1 LPVLFEASHH
11 EHMLGSQGITPHIH
25 NLIAR

>member
-1 LPVLFEASHH
+1 LPVIIETSHH
-11 EHMLGSQGITPHIH
+11 EDMSGSQGITPHIH